1 MSFGFGNMIGSLLG
15 GIMKTAI
22 PTTKC
27 LRFNPNFHELRKYL
41 PNGSTPLNGFK
52 TVSDITYDKLVN

>member
-27 LRFNPNFHELRKYL
+27 LRFNPNFHELKKYL
-41 PNGSTPLNGFK
+41 KDGSFHLNGFNS
-52 TVSDITYDKLVN
+52 VSDITYDKLVN